1 MVEQITTSSGKRYL
15 KDETGLWYLEGY
27 KELPEDEK
35 AKICNG
41 IGAADGLSKHFPST
55 IWFLDCSETGNRH
68 DYSYHVGG
76 TLQDR
81 RLADKFF
88 LINLYTQIS
97 KGTKLLKWIRR
108 ARARKYWMALAVFGG
123 NHFNYTNASL
133 DYTYSES
140 EAEDMAQAAEEHV
153 DAEEKKN

>member
-27 KELPEDEK
+27 KELTEDEK
-35 AKICNG
+35 KKICNG
-41 IGAADGLSKHFPST
+41 IGAASGLSKHFPST
-55 IWFLDCSETGNRH
+55 LWFLDCSETGNRH

-88 LINLYTQIS
+88 LINLYTQIAKGS
-97 KGTKLLKWIRR
+97 KLMAWIRR
-108 ARARKYWMALAVFGG
+108 SRARKYWMALALFGG
-123 NHFNYTNASL
+123 AHFNYTNQSL
-133 DYTYSES
+133 VFSYSET
-140 EAEDMAQAAEEHV
+140 EASDMAQAASDYV
-153 DAEEKKN
+153 DAENEKN